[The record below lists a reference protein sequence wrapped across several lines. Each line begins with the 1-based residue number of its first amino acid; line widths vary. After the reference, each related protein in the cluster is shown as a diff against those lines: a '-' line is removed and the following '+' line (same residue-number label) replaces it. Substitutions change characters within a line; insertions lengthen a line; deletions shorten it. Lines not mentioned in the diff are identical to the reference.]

1 MYRRVDLWLVEAAES
16 EAHPHPVGE
25 MVETPVVLVADQ
37 MSSAVVMMETVVE
50 REAAFVGHGHI

>member
-25 MVETPVVLVADQ
+25 MVETPVAADR
-37 MSSAVVMMETVVE
+37 MVVSDRMVTSF
-50 REAAFVGHGHI
+50 AAFVGHDYTPVD

>member
-1 MYRRVDLWLVEAAES
+1 
-16 EAHPHPVGE
+16 
-25 MVETPVVLVADQ
+25 MVETPVVSDRMVVLVADQ